1 MTKPLYLLSTREKL
15 KELIQ
20 IKSTTPPGDV
30 KEVVGALAEFASD
43 LGGISSLQEVEPGK
57 HNCIITF
64 DFGPGRTIVFNSHMD
79 VNNPNGQAW
88 SFDPFT
94 PFETERKLYGVG
106 ACDAKGSIAA
116 MLTAFERVVANPE
129 DIQGK
134 ILFTAVMGEEAGGIG
149 SKFLVEKGLRA
160 DAGIVGEPTELQ
172 VCTAHKG
179 TYMRKIVFYGKAA
192 HSASSHLG
200 INAIDQAAQ
209 FCVLYNRLSE
219 KLKQYPHDILGPANA
234 SVTVIQGGTRQNTIP
249 EVCSLVIDR
258 RLLPGETSEKADQ
271 ELRNILEELQNLM
284 PQAKMAW
291 DVIVSTVPSQ
301 TASSEEIV
309 STSLHV
315 INSVV
320 GPGHRACGF
329 NAGCDMSKL
338 VRTAGIPTV
347 IIGPGSLKNAHSPDE
362 FVDLEQLD
370 QAADIYEGIIRSY
383 LRKT

>member
-1 MTKPLYLLSTREKL
+1 
-15 KELIQ
+15 
-20 IKSTTPPGDV
+20 
-30 KEVVGALAEFASD
+30 
-43 LGGISSLQEVEPGK
+43 
-57 HNCIITF
+57 
-64 DFGPGRTIVFNSHMD
+64 
-79 VNNPNGQAW
+79 
-88 SFDPFT
+88 
-94 PFETERKLYGVG
+94 
-106 ACDAKGSIAA
+106 
-116 MLTAFERVVANPE
+116 
-129 DIQGK
+129 
-134 ILFTAVMGEEAGGIG
+134 
-149 SKFLVEKGLRA
+149 
-160 DAGIVGEPTELQ
+160 
-172 VCTAHKG
+172 
-179 TYMRKIVFYGKAA
+179 
-192 HSASSHLG
+192 
-200 INAIDQAAQ
+200 
-209 FCVLYNRLSE
+209 
-219 KLKQYPHDILGPANA
+219 
-234 SVTVIQGGTRQNTIP
+234 
-249 EVCSLVIDR
+249 
-258 RLLPGETSEKADQ
+258 
-271 ELRNILEELQNLM
+271 M